1 MTKKEALLFFPHDSE
16 DDLDDLWEER
26 LFEQKQFFLTRPP
39 IAKVFQA
46 RLKKLEKQ
54 YKSYLLISGE
64 SDKVKVMKRTEIE
77 HSFPNDIIET
87 FNEYHS
93 SRNKFK
99 HEVLRSNDFNS
110 LRKVIDAWMILENT
124 YAAKWFYIES
134 EQDDIEV
141 VKSKEPDPMVILE
154 KLKKAKNDKNI
165 KTFDNLQTHYN
176 VLDEV
181 IRKEVKRLTLLKKD

>member
-1 MTKKEALLFFPHDSE
+1 MTKKEALLFFPHDPE

-46 RLKKLEKQ
+46 RLNKLEKQ
-54 YKSYLLISGE
+54 YNAYLLLTE
-64 SDKVKVMKRTEIE
+64 ELDNVKVMNHPEVVY
-77 HSFPNDIIET
+77 SFPNDVIET

-93 SRNKFK
+93 FRNKFK
-99 HEVLRSNDFNS
+99 HEVLKSNDFNS
-110 LRKVIDAWMILENT
+110 LRKVIDAWMTLENT
-124 YAAKWFYIES
+124 YAAQWFYNES
-134 EQDDIEV
+134 KQDDIDV
-141 VKSKEPDPMVILE
+141 VQSKEPDPMVILE
-154 KLKKAKNDKNI
+154 KLKKARNDKNI
-165 KTFDNLQTHYN
+165 KTFDNLQKHYN